1 MPGSLPGPPASL
13 PKAPT
18 PGPTESGGP
27 RALPLGALPRI
38 PKPEPKLE
46 LPEPELQR
54 SSSNESGELVSAVSS
69 VTKQAE
75 ITTPPSV
82 LLRLPA
88 WDAGSPFRP
97 PIFCGPAPA
106 EVAGRAGPDSPR
118 EAGAG
123 QAVEAAVKAKE
134 EPVAVE
140 DGAGRASEAVTKAKE
155 EAAAVEDAAG
165 QASNAVAKAKEE
177 VAAVEDGA
185 GRASQ
190 AVAKAKEEAAAVE
203 DAAGQ
208 ASNAVAK
215 AKEEV
220 AAVEDGAGRASD
232 AVSKAKEEAAA
243 VEVPPA
249 SVLQGA
255 AATSSD
261 APGRP
266 PAMTSQASVR
276 DEPSEHTAEEAED
289 AESGSGDSD
298 ATVKDGCDLNRHA
311 EDVARWT
318 AEAPAV
324 PAQTTP
330 VVEAEPRRPRRQRVT
345 TLPPTAR
352 ASDRS
357 SQEEVQRV
365 FQQMNDRRRRMA
377 SLEDL
382 RAYLGDGL
390 GFGQAEIERF
400 FERTADPQTHG
411 VTVDSL
417 LRSFS
422 HLNPFQI
429 SERSGE
435 LIIRKPGSLHG
446 QQVNL
451 EALEDCQV
459 FICDTSAQVFM
470 DYCSKSCVLLGP
482 CQSSASIRNCED
494 CTVWCAA
501 QQLRTRDCKRCTFYL
516 YTKTAPII
524 ESSYDLTIAPWC
536 AKYPCSG
543 AHFDKMGFDVT
554 RNMWNAVFDFSGEKD
569 RPHWRIPGLQE
580 LEELVVSLDG
590 EGPPENRALAVTH
603 ERLCAEPLQSEE
615 SCGQGLAIPQPRPP
629 LPSPPGDDA
638 AAVSRTRRVVDQP
651 GKTSPAITEM
661 EESWI
666 CRHCTLQNS
675 PGEASCAA
683 CRQPR
688 IGEGTLQ
695 SFWTCPI
702 CTLQNSTSQSRCAAC
717 GHRLAV
723 APSAGFSA
731 TQAFSEMSTEPPK
744 KSGFCSFLA
753 EAVRPLCMKSKD
765 MTRT

>member
-140 DGAGRASEAVTKAKE
+140 DGAGRASEAV
-155 EAAAVEDAAG
+155 
-165 QASNAVAKAKEE
+165 
-177 VAAVEDGA
+177 
-185 GRASQ
+185 
-190 AVAKAKEEAAAVE
+190 AKAKEEAAAVE
-203 DAAGQ
+203 DGAGQ

-232 AVSKAKEEAAA
+232 AVAKAKEEAAA
-243 VEVPPA
+243 VE
-249 SVLQGA
+249 
-255 AATSSD
+255 
-261 APGRP
+261 
-266 PAMTSQASVR
+266 ASVR